1 MNDITTLET
10 TITTLLNG
18 YPANDDTDIG
28 LIEADLELIKEKLS
42 EHAASDSVID
52 KIYTRLDTKA
62 AEGAMDKIV
71 EIITTLKA
79 AAVTKQLVPEKE
91 FYTLVQ
97 SAFEDLYY
105 EISIED
111 EVYITLKFE
120 LPSRVIGISEEKLAE
135 LLD

>member
-1 MNDITTLET
+1 MNETTTLET
-10 TITTLLNG
+10 TITSSLNG

-42 EHAASDSVID
+42 GYVATDNIID

-71 EIITTLKA
+71 DIINTLKT
-79 AAVTKQLVPEKE
+79 AAVAKQLVSEKE
-91 FYTLVQ
+91 FYNLVQ
-97 SAFEDLYY
+97 PAFEDLYY

-111 EVYITLKFE
+111 EIFITLKIE
-120 LPSRVIGISEEKLAE
+120 LPTRIIGVSEEKLAE

>member
-1 MNDITTLET
+1 MNETTTLET
-10 TITTLLNG
+10 TITSHLNG

-42 EHAASDSVID
+42 GYVATDNIID

-71 EIITTLKA
+71 DIINTLKT
-79 AAVTKQLVPEKE
+79 AAVAKQLVSEKE
-91 FYTLVQ
+91 FYNLVQ

-111 EVYITLKFE
+111 EIFITLKIE
-120 LPSRVIGISEEKLAE
+120 LPTRIIGVSEEKLAE

>member
-1 MNDITTLET
+1 MNETTTLET
-10 TITTLLNG
+10 TITSSLNG

-42 EHAASDSVID
+42 EHIASDNVID
-52 KIYTRLDTKA
+52 KIYTRLDTKS

-71 EIITTLKA
+71 EIISTLKTA
-79 AAVTKQLVPEKE
+79 AISKQLVSEKD
-91 FYTLVQ
+91 FYSLIQ

-111 EVYITLKFE
+111 EVYITLKIE

>member
-10 TITTLLNG
+10 TITTHLNG

-28 LIEADLELIKEKLS
+28 LIEADLELIKDKLS
-42 EHAASDSVID
+42 GYVATDNIID

-71 EIITTLKA
+71 DIINTLKT
-79 AAVTKQLVPEKE
+79 AAVAKQLVSEKE
-91 FYTLVQ
+91 FYKLVQ

-105 EISIED
+105 DVSIED
-111 EVYITLKFE
+111 EIFITLKFE
-120 LPSRVIGISEEKLAE
+120 LPTRIIGVSEEKLAE

>member
-1 MNDITTLET
+1 MNEITTLEA
-10 TITTLLNG
+10 TIISSLNG

-42 EHAASDSVID
+42 EHIATDTVID

-71 EIITTLKA
+71 DIINTLKTA
-79 AAVTKQLVPEKE
+79 AISKQLVTEKE
-91 FYTLVQ
+91 FYNLIQ

-111 EVYITLKFE
+111 EVYIT
-120 LPSRVIGISEEKLAE
+120 
-135 LLD
+135 

>member
-1 MNDITTLET
+1 MNETTTLET
-10 TITTLLNG
+10 TITSHLNG

-42 EHAASDSVID
+42 GCVAADNIID

-71 EIITTLKA
+71 DIINTLKT
-79 AAVTKQLVPEKE
+79 AAVAKQLVSEKE
-91 FYTLVQ
+91 FYNLVQ

-111 EVYITLKFE
+111 EIFITLKIE
-120 LPSRVIGISEEKLAE
+120 LPTRIIGVSEEKLAE

>member
-1 MNDITTLET
+1 MNETTTLET
-10 TITTLLNG
+10 TITSHLNG

-42 EHAASDSVID
+42 GYVATDNIID

-71 EIITTLKA
+71 DIINTLKT
-79 AAVTKQLVPEKE
+79 AAVAKQLVSEKE
-91 FYTLVQ
+91 FYNLVQ
-97 SAFEDLYY
+97 TAFEDLYY

-111 EVYITLKFE
+111 EIFITLKIE
-120 LPSRVIGISEEKLAE
+120 LPTRIIGVSEEKLAE